1 MSSNSAKPP
10 FGGLNHKHTHMKY
23 IIATTWNG
31 EGYSY
36 QNKAELKE
44 FESDSHAQEYIR
56 QQFNNNESA
65 ERYDVI
71 ETDGKILFDNGEDQG
86 TWQWIKAED
95 NAYGVAIM
103 CNINEVEVYDRDG
116 YFALLDDVIADADP
130 DEVEEIESK
139 DNVFLNAYQGEY
151 DYQFLKL

>member
-1 MSSNSAKPP
+1 
-10 FGGLNHKHTHMKY
+10 MKY

-36 QNKAELKE
+36 QNKAEMKE
-44 FESDSHAQEYIR
+44 FDSDSHAQEYIR

-65 ERYDVI
+65 ERYDVT